1 MRVYN
6 LGVRALLV
14 VAVVLIACR
23 PAPVLNP
30 NKDTKALEAESAVQ
44 RENELSVAP
53 GGTVQGREGAAVEL
67 ATLWEKQ
74 PVVVVFYR
82 GHWCPHCQRQLGDL
96 EKRRAEI
103 TALGAS
109 LVAISSDTPADAS
122 AMKTKLALGFE
133 LYSDADLAV
142 ITKWG
147 VEDFGQGIARP
158 ATFIVQPGGAIT
170 FRKIGE
176 KPEDRPSSQQIL
188 DALPAR

>member
-1 MRVYN
+1 
-6 LGVRALLV
+6 VRALLV
-14 VAVVLIACR
+14 LVVALIACR

-30 NKDTKALEAESAVQ
+30 NKDTKALKAESAVQ

-53 GGTVQGREGAAVEL
+53 GGTVHGPNGSTIDL

-82 GHWCPHCQRQLGDL
+82 GHWCPHCQRQLGEL
-96 EKRRAEI
+96 EKRRAEL
-103 TALGAS
+103 TALGAT
-109 LVAISSDTPADAS
+109 LVAISSDTPADA
-122 AMKTKLALGFE
+122 AATKTKLGLGFE
-133 LYSDADLAV
+133 LYSDTELAV

-158 ATFIVQPGGAIT
+158 ATFIVEPGGAIT

-188 DALPAR
+188 DALAAR

>member
-1 MRVYN
+1 M
-6 LGVRALLV
+6 RALLV
-14 VAVVLIACR
+14 LVVALIACR

-30 NKDTKALEAESAVQ
+30 NKDTKALKEEGTVQ
-44 RENELSVAP
+44 REHEITAAP
-53 GGTVQGREGAAVEL
+53 GGTVQGRDGSTVDL
-67 ATLWEKQ
+67 ATLWENQ

-96 EKRRAEI
+96 EKRRAEL
-103 TALGAS
+103 TALGAT
-109 LVAISSDTPADAS
+109 VIAISSDTPADAA

-133 LYSDADLAV
+133 LYSDSELAV

-147 VEDFGQGIARP
+147 VEDFGQGIAKP
-158 ATFIVQPGGAIT
+158 ATFVVQPGGSIT

-188 DALPAR
+188 DALAAH